1 MAQLS
6 KRLFFV
12 APRLLI
18 GCAIVGSYCFHAY
31 VLLIAS
37 AVPRLLNTR
46 SAVPTYAGFYMQ
58 YPNLI
63 GKVSNLQCVTNDR
76 DRTAYSYSHQCRF
89 NVNSSNIE
97 QFIRESQLL
106 PQDEC
111 YSVGAPHVGEYRPT
125 ASWEPS
131 DVQEGGECYVNR
143 EFREASKGFVDEL
156 LLLYSP
162 TSQLAYMQVHD

>member
-6 KRLFFV
+6 KRLSFL

-18 GCAIVGSYCFHAY
+18 VCVIVIPCGFIAY
-31 VLLIAS
+31 VLLITFA
-37 AVPRLLNTR
+37 APRLLNTQ
-46 SAVPTYAGFYMQ
+46 SVVPTYAGFYLQ
-58 YPNLI
+58 YPNLV
-63 GKVSNLQCVTNDR
+63 GKVSNLQCVTNSR
-76 DRTAYSYSHQCRF
+76 DRTDYAYSHHCRF

-106 PQDEC
+106 NQDGEC
-111 YSVGAPHVGEYRPT
+111 YSMDSPNVGRYPP

-131 DVQEGGECYVNR
+131 DVQEGGECYTR
-143 EFREASKGFVDEL
+143 KHDSM

-162 TSQLAYMQVHD
+162 TNQLAYMQEND